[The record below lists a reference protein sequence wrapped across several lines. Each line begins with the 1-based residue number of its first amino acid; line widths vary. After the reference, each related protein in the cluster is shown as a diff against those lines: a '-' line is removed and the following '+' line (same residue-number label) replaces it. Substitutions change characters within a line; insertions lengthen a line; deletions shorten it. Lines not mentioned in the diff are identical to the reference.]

1 MCGRTRTLTNSTT
14 SNSAYRMHAWP
25 SSKSAQSGTPFKIL
39 LQRSQHLR
47 DKTEG
52 FACFSPLKLS
62 YVQNLPTAQQLFL
75 HLPHDTKETEDNNT
89 IFITMSWQGSNYR
102 QQSAEAL
109 WRELSEFCRSPSL
122 SEVGLRGLIER
133 HGWNP
138 IIQSA
143 IINSSLGHVEM
154 KRPTRE

>member
-1 MCGRTRTLTNSTT
+1 
-14 SNSAYRMHAWP
+14 MHAWP